1 MVCSRRHYTY
11 TLEKT
16 LGDKHVIDNRTLKQ
30 DALDSLSGNWGK
42 SVLAVLLFSV
52 ISFIIKIITDSWFGF
67 STVVGEEIT
76 VKNESLSFV
85 RDTLLDYVL
94 LMPLFVGTTWLFQSF
109 VQGDRPSFGFIF
121 SPFKRFWRYM
131 LTGLIMTILLTFW
144 TLLLIVPGIIKY
156 LSYSQTLYIL
166 RENPHYSIFEAI
178 RESKEKMRG
187 NKGRLFL
194 LQLSFIGWALLTI
207 LTLGIGAFWLE
218 PYFRTTMASFYE
230 LKIKQAS

>member
-1 MVCSRRHYTY
+1 M
-11 TLEKT
+11 
-16 LGDKHVIDNRTLKQ
+16 IDNRTLKQ

-42 SVLAVLLFSV
+42 GVLAVFLFSV
-52 ISFIIKIITDSWFGF
+52 ISFTIKIITNSWFGF
-67 STVVGEEIT
+67 SAVAGEDIT
-76 VKNESLSFV
+76 IKEESLSFI

-109 VQGDRPSFGFIF
+109 VQGNRPSFGFIF

-131 LTGLIMTILLTFW
+131 LIGLILTILLTFW

-178 RESKEKMRG
+178 RESKEKMHG
-187 NKGRLFL
+187 YKMELFL
-194 LQLSFIGWALLTI
+194 LQLSFIGWALLSI
-207 LTLGIGAFWLE
+207 LTLFIGLFWLE

-230 LKIKQAS
+230 LKIKQAGT

>member
-1 MVCSRRHYTY
+1 MITNQ
-11 TLEKT
+11 
-16 LGDKHVIDNRTLKQ
+16 ILKQ
-30 DALDSLSGNWGK
+30 DALDSLRGNWGK
-42 SVLAVLLFSV
+42 SVLAVFLFSV
-52 ISFIIKIITDSWFGF
+52 ISFTIKLISNSWFGF
-67 STVVGEEIT
+67 SIVVEEEIT
-76 VKNESLSFV
+76 IKGETLSFV

-94 LMPLFVGTTWLFQSF
+94 LMPLFTGTTWLFQSF
-109 VQGDRPSFGFIF
+109 VQGDRPTFGFIF

-131 LTGLIMTILLTFW
+131 LTGLILTVLLTFW
-144 TLLLIVPGIIKY
+144 TLLLVVPGIIKY

>member
-1 MVCSRRHYTY
+1 MITNQ
-11 TLEKT
+11 
-16 LGDKHVIDNRTLKQ
+16 ILKQ
-30 DALDSLSGNWGK
+30 DALDSLRGNWGK
-42 SVLAVLLFSV
+42 SVLAVFLFSV
-52 ISFIIKIITDSWFGF
+52 ISFTIKLISNSWFGF
-67 STVVGEEIT
+67 SIVVEEEIT
-76 VKNESLSFV
+76 IKEETLSFV

-94 LMPLFVGTTWLFQSF
+94 LMPLFTGTTWLFQSF
-109 VQGDRPSFGFIF
+109 VQGDRSTFGFIF

-131 LTGLIMTILLTFW
+131 LTGLILTVLLTFW
-144 TLLLIVPGIIKY
+144 TLLLVVPGIIKY

>member
-1 MVCSRRHYTY
+1 MITNQ
-11 TLEKT
+11 
-16 LGDKHVIDNRTLKQ
+16 ILKQ
-30 DALDSLSGNWGK
+30 DALDSLRGNWGK
-42 SVLAVLLFSV
+42 SVLAVFLFSV
-52 ISFIIKIITDSWFGF
+52 ISFTIKLISNSWFGF
-67 STVVGEEIT
+67 SIVVEEEIT
-76 VKNESLSFV
+76 IKEETLRFV

-94 LMPLFVGTTWLFQSF
+94 LMPLFAGTTWLFQSF
-109 VQGDRPSFGFIF
+109 VQGDRPTFGFIF

-131 LTGLIMTILLTFW
+131 LTGLILTVLLTFW
-144 TLLLIVPGIIKY
+144 TLLLVVPGIIKY

>member
-1 MVCSRRHYTY
+1 MITNQS
-11 TLEKT
+11 
-16 LGDKHVIDNRTLKQ
+16 LKQ
-30 DALDSLSGNWGK
+30 DALDSLRGNWGK
-42 SVLAVLLFSV
+42 SVLAVFLFSV
-52 ISFIIKIITDSWFGF
+52 ISFTIKLISNSWFGF
-67 STVVGEEIT
+67 SIVVEEEIT
-76 VKNESLSFV
+76 IKEETLRFV
-85 RDTLLDYVL
+85 RDTLFDYVL
-94 LMPLFVGTTWLFQSF
+94 LMPLFTGTTWLFQSF
-109 VQGDRPSFGFIF
+109 VQGDRPAFGFIF

-131 LTGLIMTILLTFW
+131 LTGLILTVLLTFW